1 MQPSAP
7 ALADADHALI
17 MPGIYDPGYIAAL
30 HDVLVRHRIN
40 AVISLN
46 DLELPI
52 LAAARADLEK
62 TGARVI
68 VPRSEE
74 HTSELQSLMRISYA
88 VSCLKNKTIH
98 QILTTH
104 LYTLII
110 VINVAMSH

>member
-1 MQPSAP
+1 MTDLNILLTCAGRRNYLVNYFKQALAGAGQVFAADMQPSAP

-17 MPGIYDPGYIAAL
+17 MPGIYDPGYIDAL

-68 VPRSEE
+68 DRKS
-74 HTSELQSLMRISYA
+74 TRLNS
-88 VSCLKNKTIH
+88 
-98 QILTTH
+98 
-104 LYTLII
+104 
-110 VINVAMSH
+110 SH